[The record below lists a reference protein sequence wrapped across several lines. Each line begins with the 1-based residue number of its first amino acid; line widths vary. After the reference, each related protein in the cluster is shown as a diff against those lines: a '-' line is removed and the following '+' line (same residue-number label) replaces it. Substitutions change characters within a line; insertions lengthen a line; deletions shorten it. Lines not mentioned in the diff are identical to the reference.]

1 MTPGPPPLA
10 GDGLDPARM
19 RRERRDTLQREMAG
33 AGIDG
38 LVLLGLSNVQYAV
51 GPRHVAGDQSHALS
65 PRVAAIVP
73 ATGDP
78 HLCTPWADGAPPEL
92 PAEHVHPA
100 VDLDTDAG
108 VGDLL
113 DLVRDVVGGADVAVA
128 FDEHTTATWF
138 RTSGTAKDAM
148 PILGAAKLRK
158 TADELECIRRAQAI
172 NEAAMDDVRP
182 LARPGTRQTDL
193 TATFQRRINELA
205 AADGARVTNAIDP
218 IWQVVAPSIEAGPWT
233 TTGDVAYPLSTTERI
248 LDGGDV
254 IWVDTGITYLGY
266 ASDFG
271 RTWVVGDPPAP
282 TRRQL
287 DQFRRW
293 LDVVDRVRDVVRPG
307 ATAAELTRAACKG
320 EETKPWLPHFYLAHG
335 VGTDSAE
342 MPLIGTDLGEAF
354 DETFVLAPG
363 MVLVLEPVIWDDGHA
378 GYRSEE
384 IVAVTDDGWVP
395 LSDHTYAP
403 FA

>member
-1 MTPGPPPLA
+1 MGSQAALA

-19 RRERRDTLQREMAG
+19 RRERLHKLQSGMAD
-33 AGIDG
+33 AGIDV

-51 GPRHVAGDQSHALS
+51 GPRYVAGDQSHAFS
-65 PRVAAIVP
+65 PRVVAIVP
-73 ATGDP
+73 GGGQP
-78 HLCTPWADGAPPEL
+78 HLCTPWPDGAPPEL
-92 PAEHVHPA
+92 PVEHVHA
-100 VDLDTDAG
+100 GADVDTSEGVDA
-108 VGDLL
+108 LL
-113 DLVRDVVGGADVAVA
+113 SLTRDVVGATATIA

-138 RTSGTAKDAM
+138 RTAASAGDAM
-148 PILGAAKLRK
+148 PIVGAAKLHK

-182 LARPGTRQTDL
+182 LARPGTPQTDL
-193 TATFQRRINELA
+193 TAAFQRRVNELG

-218 IWQVVAPSIEAGPWT
+218 IWQVVAPSIDEGPWT
-233 TTGDVAYPLSTTERI
+233 TTGHVAYPLSTTDERV
-248 LDGGDV
+248 LGDGDV

-271 RTWVVGDPPAP
+271 RTWVVGDPPQP
-282 TRRQL
+282 TSRQR
-287 DQFRRW
+287 DQFHRW
-293 LDVVDRVRDVVRPG
+293 LDVVDRVRDVIRPG
-307 ATAAELTRAACKG
+307 ATAADLTRAARKG
-320 EETKPWLPHFYLAHG
+320 GDTTPWLPHFYLAHG

-354 DETFVLAPG
+354 DEGFVLAPG

-384 IVAVTDDGWVP
+384 IVAVTDDGWVA

>member
-1 MTPGPPPLA
+1 MTSPSPLA
-10 GDGLDPARM
+10 GAGLDPVRM
-19 RRERRDTLQREMAG
+19 RRERLQKLQAGMAD
-33 AGIDG
+33 AGLDG

-51 GPRHVAGDQSHALS
+51 GPRHVAGDQSHAFS

-73 ATGDP
+73 ADGQP
-78 HLCTPWADGAPPEL
+78 HLCTPWPDGACPEL
-92 PAEHVHPA
+92 PGGHVHPGA
-100 VDLDTDAG
+100 DVDTAEGVDA
-108 VGDLL
+108 LL
-113 DLVRDVVGGADVAVA
+113 DLARDVVGADDPTLA
-128 FDEHTTATWF
+128 FDEHTAATWF
-138 RTSGTAKDAM
+138 RTAASASDAM
-148 PILGAAKLRK
+148 PILGAAKLHK

-172 NEAAMDDVRP
+172 NEAAMHDVRQ

-193 TATFQRRINELA
+193 TATFQRRINDLG

-218 IWQVVAPSIEAGPWT
+218 IWQVVAPRIGEGPWT
-233 TTGDVAYPLSTTERI
+233 TTGHVAYPLSTTEDRV
-248 LDGGDV
+248 LRDGDV

-271 RTWVVGDPPAP
+271 RTWVVGDPPEP
-282 TRRQL
+282 TPRQH

-293 LDVVDRVRDVVRPG
+293 LDVVDRVRDVIRPG
-307 ATAAELTRAACKG
+307 ATAADLTRAARKG
-320 EETKPWLPHFYLAHG
+320 EDTKPWLPHFYLAHG

-342 MPLIGTDLGEAF
+342 MPLVGTDLGEAF
-354 DETFVLAPG
+354 DESFVLAPG